1 MLFVVIPVY
10 NRWQYT
16 AACLD
21 SLRRQTYSNFRV
33 VVVSHGSTDETDEA
47 ILKHYDWV
55 ILLKGDSSM
64 WWAAAMNMGAQ
75 YALQQGATYILTLN
89 NDLQVNENYLQSLM
103 TAASKY
109 QRSIIGSIGVNI
121 ERPEQVTFAGIKWS
135 SLTAKYV
142 SAINLRTTYSTI
154 RASYDTIPSDL
165 LPGRGNFIPAAVFRD
180 VGLFDENTFPHYGAD
195 DDFSLR
201 ARKAGYALIVN
212 VASVV
217 YSHVNQAKQPGE
229 RSYLKFVADAVSST
243 RSPLKL
249 GTRWKWARKHGTV
262 PLLYFLLD
270 LVRIGKSLIFK
281 KR

>member
-21 SLRRQTYSNFRV
+21 SLRRQTYTNFRV

-47 ILKHYDWV
+47 IQQHYDWV
-55 ILLKGDSSM
+55 ILLKGSSDM
-64 WWAAAMNMGAQ
+64 WWAAAMNMGVQ
-75 YALQQGATYILTLN
+75 HALQMGATHVLTLN
-89 NDLQVNENYLQSLM
+89 NDLQVNDNYLQSLI
-103 TAASKY
+103 TAATKNE
-109 QRSIIGSIGVNI
+109 RSIVGSIGVNI
-121 ERPEQVTFAGIKWS
+121 AHPEQVTFAGIKWS
-135 SLTAKYV
+135 SITAKYV
-142 SAINLRTTYSTI
+142 SAIDLRTTYSTI
-154 RASYDTIPSDL
+154 RDGYDTLPSDL
-165 LPGRGNFIPAAVFRD
+165 LPGRGTFIPAVVFRD
-180 VGLFDENTFPHYGAD
+180 IGLFDENTFPHYGAD

-229 RSYLKFVADAVSST
+229 KSYLKFVADAVLST
-243 RSPLKL
+243 SSPLKL
-249 GTRWKWARKHGTV
+249 GTRWKWASKHGAV

-270 LVRIGKSLIFK
+270 LARIGKSLIFK